1 MASAPATS
9 SAHAAHHQEGGIG
22 KLFLVWFSLLGL
34 TATTF
39 AVSKYLPIGHLHL
52 PAAIFIACIK
62 VTLVVLFFM
71 HLWHAEGSNRIVF
84 VVSFFFLIVLLF
96 FVLADIATRFPLS
109 NSRIPPMPQIDQKM
123 VPSGMPSGMRNAP
136 TGSPPAEEGHR

>member
-1 MASAPATS
+1 MASTSAP
-9 SAHAAHHQEGGIG
+9 SAGHAEAHDDGGIG
-22 KLFLVWFSLLGL
+22 RLILIWVLLLVL

-39 AVSKYLPIGHLHL
+39 GVSRLPIGHLHL

-84 VVSFFFLIVLLF
+84 VVSFFFVLVLLF

-109 NSRIPPMPQIDQKM
+109 NSRIPPMPQVDQKL
-123 VPSGMPSGMRNAP
+123 VPSGMPPGMPAP
-136 TGSPPAEEGHR
+136 TGSHTGEEGHR

>member
-1 MASAPATS
+1 MASTSASHAGDAP
-9 SAHAAHHQEGGIG
+9 HPHGGGAGRLI
-22 KLFLVWFSLLGL
+22 LVWLGLLAL

-39 AVSKYLPIGHLHL
+39 GVSRLPIGGLHL

-84 VVSFFFLIVLLF
+84 VVSFFFVIVLLF

-109 NSRIPPMPQIDQKM
+109 NSRIPPMPQVDQKL
-123 VPSGMPSGMRNAP
+123 VPSGMPPGMPAP
-136 TGSPPAEEGHR
+136 TGSHTGEEGHR

>member
-1 MASAPATS
+1 MASTSTSHSATE
-9 SAHAAHHQEGGIG
+9 HPKGGVGPLI
-22 KLFLVWFSLLGL
+22 LNWVALLAL

-39 AVSKYLPIGHLHL
+39 GVSRLPIGNLHL
-52 PAAIFIACIK
+52 PAAIFIACVK

-84 VVSFFFLIVLLF
+84 VVSFFFVIVLLF

-109 NSRIPPMPQIDQKM
+109 NSRIPPMSQVDQKL
-123 VPSGMPSGMRNAP
+123 VPSGMPPGMPAP
-136 TGSPPAEEGHR
+136 TGSHTGEEGHR

>member
-1 MASAPATS
+1 M
-9 SAHAAHHQEGGIG
+9 GR
-22 KLFLVWFSLLGL
+22 LLLVWFALLAL

-39 AVSKYLPIGHLHL
+39 GVARLPIGHLHL
-52 PAAIFIACIK
+52 PAAVFIACVK

-71 HLWHAEGSNRIVF
+71 HLWHSEGSNRIVF

-109 NSRIPPMPQIDQKM
+109 NSRSPPMPQVDQKL
-123 VPSGMPSGMRNAP
+123 VPSGMPPGMPGSG
-136 TGSPPAEEGHR
+136 EKDHR

>member
-1 MASAPATS
+1 M
-9 SAHAAHHQEGGIG
+9 GR
-22 KLFLVWFSLLGL
+22 LFLVWFALLAL

-39 AVSKYLPIGHLHL
+39 GVARLPIGHLHL

-109 NSRIPPMPQIDQKM
+109 NSRIPPMPQVDQKL
-123 VPSGMPSGMRNAP
+123 VPSGMPPGMHPQPGSG
-136 TGSPPAEEGHR
+136 EKDHR